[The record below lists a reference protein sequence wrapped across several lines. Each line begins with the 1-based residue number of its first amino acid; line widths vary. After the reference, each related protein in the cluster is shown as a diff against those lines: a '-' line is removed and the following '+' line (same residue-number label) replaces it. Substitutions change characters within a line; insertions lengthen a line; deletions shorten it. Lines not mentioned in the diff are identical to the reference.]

1 MGHSCL
7 KVRAPAHARDQPV
20 ENEDTIKL
28 SMICRRV
35 EAEHPSASL
44 EEMFGYLRDYM
55 QQVMAANTPT
65 DTATTGS
72 DVDVKL
78 SQNTSMAYGNVK
90 QEPYSQLDATEY
102 SAESQAAQYSIP
114 GQSSA
119 LGWANSSSGTTTGQA
134 TWANDST
141 SYSDPRAAQ
150 GWSNTDYTQESYSRY
165 GGKESFQDET
175 ELTGT

>member
-1 MGHSCL
+1 MASTCL

-28 SMICRRV
+28 STICRRV
-35 EAEHPSASL
+35 EAEHPTASL

-65 DTATTGS
+65 DTATTT
-72 DVDVKL
+72 DVDIKS
-78 SQNTSMAYGNVK
+78 SQITSTAYGNVK
-90 QEPYSQLDATEY
+90 QEPYSQPDVTEY
-102 SAESQAAQYSIP
+102 STESQAAQYSVP
-114 GQSSA
+114 GQSGA
-119 LGWANSSSGTTTGQA
+119 VGWANSSCGTTAGQA

-141 SYSDPRAAQ
+141 SYSDPRGTQ
-150 GWSNTDYTQESYSRY
+150 GWSNADYTPDPYSRY

-175 ELTGT
+175 ELTGA